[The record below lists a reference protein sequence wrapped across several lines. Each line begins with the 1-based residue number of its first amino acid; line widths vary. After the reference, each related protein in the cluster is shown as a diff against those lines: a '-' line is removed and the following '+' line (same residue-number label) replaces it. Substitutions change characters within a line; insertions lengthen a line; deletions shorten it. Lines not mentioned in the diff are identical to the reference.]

1 MIKDLQAG
9 DPASVGPYRLLGRLG
24 AGGMGQVYLGKSPG
38 GRLVAIK
45 LIRPELAEERGFRA
59 RFASEISAAQ
69 NVSGIYTAAVVDADA
84 ENELPWMATVYVPGP
99 SLTDAVEENGPLPV
113 TSVVALAGGLAEALA
128 AIHRVGLVHR
138 DLKPSNVLLAA
149 DGPRVID
156 FGISLALE
164 RSMMTATGMV
174 MGSPGFMSPEQ
185 ARGRR
190 EVGAPTDV
198 FSLGAVLAYAAA
210 GSNPFGSGPTPALLY
225 RVVNEVPD
233 LTGVPASLSPL
244 IERCLAKDP
253 ADRPTPAEILE
264 LLGDDVAVLTDE
276 WLPASITQTMKRYTP
291 TLQTP
296 LPPALREPG
305 QTAAEPNPGGTATP
319 VPKSPALGS
328 PVPAGYEPTALA
340 PSIPAA
346 AAAAPAA
353 AAALAASAAVPATVA
368 EHGLFADTSL
378 VSMPSATTTA
388 GRGIAAGGGSGAPPR
403 PGPPPPRRRWR
414 WAVLA
419 AAAAVVVAVVAVLLT
434 SHSHGGAPAVNP
446 TASLAGHATTAPAT
460 QASSAAP
467 SPTRTPTTQPASNP
481 ATQAAPTTAP
491 ARTASPT
498 TSATTATSTP
508 TQTSTTTPTAT
519 STTTSTPT
527 QSATPTQSSAPSGT
541 PTANSSPTSPASA
554 AGPSATP

>member
-9 DPASVGPYRLLGRLG
+9 DPATVGPYRLLGRLG

-113 TSVVALAGGLAEALA
+113 ASVVALAGGLAEALA

-198 FSLGAVLAYAAA
+198 FSLGAVLAYAAV
-210 GSNPFGSGPTPALLY
+210 GSNPFGGGPTPALLY

-233 LTGVPASLSPL
+233 LTAVPARLSPL

-253 ADRPTPAEILE
+253 ADRPTPAGILE

-305 QTAAEPNPGGTATP
+305 QPEPDPGPATP
-319 VPKSPALGS
+319 VPRSPALGS

-340 PSIPAA
+340 PSIPAPA
-346 AAAAPAA
+346 GGPAA
-353 AAALAASAAVPATVA
+353 AAAAAAAVPATVV
-368 EHGLFADTSL
+368 EHGLFADTSV
-378 VSMPSATTTA
+378 VSMPSAAMTA
-388 GRGIAAGGGSGAPPR
+388 GRGTPGGGLAGPSGPS
-403 PGPPPPRRRWR
+403 GPSSPRRRWR

-419 AAAAVVVAVVAVLLT
+419 GAAAVVVAVVAVLLT
-434 SHSHGGAPAVNP
+434 SHSHAGAPAVNP
-446 TASLAGHATTAPAT
+446 SASLAGHATTAPAT
-460 QASSAAP
+460 QASTATRSA
-467 SPTRTPTTQPASNP
+467 TPTPTPTAQPASNP
-481 ATQAAPTTAP
+481 ATQAAPATAP

-508 TQTSTTTPTAT
+508 TQTTTATAT
-519 STTTSTPT
+519 STTSSTPT
-527 QSATPTQSSAPSGT
+527 QSATPTQSST
-541 PTANSSPTSPASA
+541 PTASSSPTSPASA
-554 AGPSATP
+554 AGPSASP